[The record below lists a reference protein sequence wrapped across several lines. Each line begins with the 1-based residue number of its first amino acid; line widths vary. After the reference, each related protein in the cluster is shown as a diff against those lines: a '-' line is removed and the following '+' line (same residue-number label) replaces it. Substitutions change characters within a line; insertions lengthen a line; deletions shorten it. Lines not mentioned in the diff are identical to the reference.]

1 MKDKILTL
9 QKGCQPNDA
18 DYARFGDWTEIFNQD
33 TLPTTALGRKGE
45 DGATDKEIYLGNEI
59 RKIAM
64 DAVRLRRRTIRLKQR
79 AQQDAGED
87 VEPETAAEDD
97 DQTILGAEDDEDED
111 EESESSDDAALE
123 DEEEGEAAEE
133 EGEDED

>member
-9 QKGCQPNDA
+9 QKGRQPNNA

-33 TLPTTALGRKGE
+33 TLPTTALGRRGE
-45 DGATDKEIYLGNEI
+45 DGATEKEIYLGNEI

-87 VEPETAAEDD
+87 VEPETPGGDD
-97 DQTILGAEDDEDED
+97 DQTMFGAEDDEDED
-111 EESESSDDAALE
+111 EESESSDDAVLE
-123 DEEEGEAAEE
+123 DEEGDAADE